1 MQGVGLFQ
9 VSDKEYYKV
18 YKYGG
23 LAILFYKVKPEPE
36 SQALIEISNASRI
49 NPGKDETLL
58 ERVMRKSDSF
68 LSSDDLLEKAEK
80 ALDKIANHLGHNN
93 ILEQVHALIA
103 VVVPIW
109 VALRIQDERF
119 VESQERSTRYVE
131 FRELYI
137 PEDIKENEEAFSI
150 FISSANKLLG
160 VYKATFNEM
169 VERLKEKY
177 KKENGNEPS
186 SEYIKTV
193 IEPTARDLV
202 RGLLPMGMET
212 VVYFSTNAKVLENI
226 TKKLLAEADKTC
238 HIVGEGLKQVISE
251 NLPSVSKHLDPSPF
265 EAVYFNNIRK
275 LNQTFKEP
283 IIKSFDEERVEI
295 DGIDEDKLIKEIARI
310 AKSTND
316 GDISM
321 DEVLGYI
328 KPLTIK
334 REGKY
339 DTLNNTIF
347 NVGSILFDF
356 DVSIGSLRDLQRH
369 RDTIKNYVIDDSVVY
384 LPKEIIESK
393 MFEQIKQ
400 TLSEIADAR
409 RKLSEMGFVG
419 AAKLLIPLATGAK
432 MTMHMGLG
440 EAIFIIENRSTKEAH
455 PEYRHIALE
464 MLNKLSEKYPNITKA
479 AKIFV
484 NKEEQAYSRIE
495 KENTDK
501 TNRELLF

>member
-1 MQGVGLFQ
+1 MQGVGLFK
-9 VSDKEYYKV
+9 VSDDKEYYKV

-23 LAILFYKVKPEPE
+23 LAIIFYKVKPEPE
-36 SQALIEISNASRI
+36 SQAFIEISNASRI
-49 NPGKDETLL
+49 NPDKDETLL

-80 ALDKIANHLGHNN
+80 ALDKIANQLGHNN

-150 FISSANKLLG
+150 FISAANKLLG

-251 NLPSVSKHLDPSPF
+251 NLPSVSKHLDPSLF

-316 GDISM
+316 GNISM
-321 DEVLGYI
+321 DEVLDYI
-328 KPLTIK
+328 KLT
-334 REGKY
+334 RERQGKY
-339 DTLNNTIF
+339 DALNNTIF

-369 RDTIKNYVIDDSVVY
+369 RDTIKNYVINDSVVY
-384 LPKEIIESK
+384 LPKEIIESE
-393 MFEQIKQ
+393 MFGQIKQ
-400 TLSEIADAR
+400 TLNEIADAR

-479 AKIFV
+479 AKIFA
-484 NKEEQAYSRIE
+484 NREEQAYSRIE

>member
-49 NPGKDETLL
+49 NPDETIL

-68 LSSDDLLEKAEK
+68 LSSDDLPEKAKK
-80 ALDKIANHLGHNN
+80 AIDKIANQLGHNN